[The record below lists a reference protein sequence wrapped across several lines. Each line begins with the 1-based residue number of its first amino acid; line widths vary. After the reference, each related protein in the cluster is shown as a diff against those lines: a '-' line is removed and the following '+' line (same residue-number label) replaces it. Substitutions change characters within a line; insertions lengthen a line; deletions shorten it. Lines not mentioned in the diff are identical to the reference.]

1 MKHFQVSTM
10 TASQRITKKDDQK
23 EIPESDT
30 KSNYECIYDA
40 WIIHPRTIE
49 KKIKNSD
56 KRALLGSSPC
66 ERTKQDRNPSSSN
79 TNNHYTGNSTANP
92 RLKHQ
97 GPTAC
102 VNENAEIQTNENASE
117 ACNFDKKA
125 WSIAHLPLKT
135 MGMTFFMLYM
145 SGNNAGIFSILV
157 VSYALVNAVKILIQA
172 NKNFLEIERAA
183 RKPFHIQKTVYCAYS
198 LLGIAFIL
206 FKLGTMGLIPVNR
219 GDFFSDIPPH
229 TFPLYAIGT

>member
-1 MKHFQVSTM
+1 M
-10 TASQRITKKDDQK
+10 TASQRTRKNEQ
-23 EIPESDT
+23 EETLESDT
-30 KSNYECIYDA
+30 RSNLGSRYDA
-40 WIIHPRTIE
+40 WVIHPKTIE
-49 KKIKNSD
+49 KKINKSPD
-56 KRALLGSSPC
+56 KRVLLGSSPC
-66 ERTKQDRNPSSSN
+66 DRTKQDRNSSSSN
-79 TNNHYTGNSTANP
+79 TNNHCASNSTLNP

-97 GPTAC
+97 GPTVC
-102 VNENAEIQTNENASE
+102 VIENAEIQTNQNASE

-183 RKPFHIQKTVYCAYS
+183 RKSFNVQKVLYCLYS

-219 GDFFSDIPPH
+219 GDFFSDTPPH
-229 TFPLYAIGT
+229 AFPLYAIGT